1 VRRRA
6 LAIPLV
12 VALVVALGLTG
23 CARASADSRRWHDG
37 RLFLATGNTS
47 GTFYQLG
54 GGYADLVSK
63 YLPGY
68 EVRAEPSGASG
79 DNVAR
84 LVSADMELALCSGD
98 TAADA
103 AEGRGPYAGKQQPIR
118 ALARLYRNTM
128 NVVVRGD
135 AKIRTVADMRGK
147 RVSTGTLNSSTDL
160 LAGRMLEAAGLNP
173 DTDIQR
179 LRTSLPDTVNGMRAG
194 TVDALFFTG
203 GLPTPGIADLLDGA
217 PGKFALLP
225 TGDLV
230 EPLAVKYGSVYS
242 SATISKDVYRTAT
255 DVEAIVL
262 PTLLLVP
269 TDMPDE
275 LAYNLTKV
283 LFEHQTEL
291 AKVHPEGANFDRTTA
306 PNTQPVVLHPG
317 ARRYYDGR

>member
-1 VRRRA
+1 MRVRA
-6 LAIPLV
+6 LVCTLV
-12 VALVVALGLTG
+12 VAVALTG
-23 CARASADSRRWHDG
+23 CANAAAAPRRWHEG

-54 GGYADLVSK
+54 GGYADLVST

-79 DNVAR
+79 DNVDR
-84 LVSADMELALCSGD
+84 LASGDMELALCSGD

-103 AEGRGPYAGKQQPIR
+103 AEGRGPYAGKPQPIR

-128 NVVVRGD
+128 NVVVRTD
-135 AKIRTVADMRGK
+135 AKIRKVADLRGR

-194 TVDALFFTG
+194 SVDALFFTG
-203 GLPTPGIADLLDGA
+203 GLPTPGITDLLDSA

-225 TGDLV
+225 AGDVV
-230 EPLAVKYGSVYS
+230 EPLAAKYGSVYS
-242 SATISKDVYRTAT
+242 KATISKDVYHTEA

-269 TDMPDE
+269 ADMPDD

-283 LFEHQTEL
+283 LFEHQAEL
-291 AKVHPEGANFDRTTA
+291 AKVHPEGANFDRA
-306 PNTQPVVLHPG
+306 SGAQTQPVPLHPG
-317 ARRYYDGR
+317 ARRYYQGR

>member
-1 VRRRA
+1 MRLRA
-6 LAIPLV
+6 LVITLV
-12 VALVVALGLTG
+12 IALGLAG
-23 CARASADSRRWHDG
+23 CAGAAAPRRWHDG

-47 GTFYQLG
+47 GTFYQFG

-68 EVRAEPSGASG
+68 EMRAEPSGASG

-84 LVSADMELALCSGD
+84 LASADMELALCNGD

-103 AEGRGPYAGKQQPIR
+103 AEGRGPYAGKQPIR

-128 NVVVRGD
+128 NVVVRAD
-135 AKIRTVADMRGK
+135 AKIRTVADMRDK
-147 RVSTGTLNSSTDL
+147 RVSTSTLNSGTDL
-160 LAGRMLEAAGLNP
+160 LAGRMLEAAGLNA
-173 DTDIQR
+173 DTDVQR
-179 LRTSLPDTVNGMRAG
+179 LRMSLPDTVNGMRAG
-194 TVDALFFTG
+194 SVDALFFTG
-203 GLPTPGIADLLDGA
+203 GLPTPGVTDLLESA

-230 EPLAVKYGSVYS
+230 APLAVKYGSVYS

-255 DVEAIVL
+255 DTETIVL

-269 TDMPDE
+269 ADMPDD

-283 LFEHQTEL
+283 LFDHQAEL
-291 AKVHPEGANFDRTTA
+291 ATVHPEGGNFDRATA
-306 PNTQPVVLHPG
+306 PNTEPVVLHPG
-317 ARRYYDGR
+317 ARRYYRGR